1 MLIWIISL
9 FIVGVIVALN
19 ISATGIVSESQIHSN
34 DRKRFYTV
42 AIWCL
47 PVIGVI
53 YTMLAIRRDINQNQK
68 RIDDEIV
75 SALKNISE
83 NIDNLEAGLKKKQN
97 EKTIH

>member
-19 ISATGIVSESQIHSN
+19 ISATGIVSESSIHTN
-34 DRKRFYTV
+34 DRKRFYTL

-97 EKTIH
+97 GKTIH